1 MTPELE
7 AIRTRV
13 ALSASRSVPLAMR
26 GDDARDA
33 LLHLLPSRLHL
44 RDAQAR
50 ESLLLNDEGRPIADV
65 IVCADDEDY
74 LLLVEGLTPEALGA
88 HIEAHLPAGLA
99 PEVTRL
105 DHAVLSLDGPFAW
118 ELVAEA
124 LGDDLIA
131 LPYLN
136 FFRIDAGFC
145 VRAGKT
151 GEFGYEL
158 LVRPDAVDDVA
169 RALESVGERYGL
181 VRVSDA
187 ARALCRFE
195 NWFFDPWHVPAGVTP
210 IELGLQW
217 RLDRGRSW
225 VGKAAVDARRE
236 SARRLSCLVAAES
249 IEVGAA
255 VRLGERVIGEVV
267 RAERSAVREEWIAAA
282 LMEREW
288 AHGGIDRYTVGDQRV
303 RTMAP
308 PLIDNRSLYVDPR
321 RHSFQVVDEIAFP
334 PLLRGP
340 RAPR

>member
-13 ALSASRSVPLAMR
+13 ALSKSGSVPLAIR
-26 GDDARDA
+26 GDDAREA

-50 ESLLLNDEGRPIADV
+50 ESLLLNDDGRPIADV

-99 PEVTRL
+99 PEVSFL

-118 ELVAEA
+118 ELIAEA

-136 FFRIDAGFC
+136 FFRIDAGLC

-158 LVRPDAVDDVA
+158 LVRPDALEEVT
-169 RALESVGERYGL
+169 RTLESVGERYGL
-181 VRVSDA
+181 MRVGDA

-195 NWFFDPWHVPAGVTP
+195 NWFFDPSHVPAGATP
-210 IELGLQW
+210 VELGLQW
-217 RLDRGRSW
+217 RLDRGRTW
-225 VGKAAVDARRE
+225 VGKEAVDARRE
-236 SARRLSCLVAAES
+236 HARRLTCLVAGEA
-249 IEVGAA
+249 IEAGSA
-255 VRLGERVIGEVV
+255 VTFGERTIGEVV
-267 RAERSAVREEWIAAA
+267 RVEHSPLREEWIAAA
-282 LMEREW
+282 LLDRKW
-288 AHGGIDRYTVGDQRV
+288 AHGGIDRYTAGGVRV

-321 RHSFQVVDEIAFP
+321 RHSFQTVDEIAFP

-340 RAPR
+340 RAAR